1 MTGPLPALPA
11 EWADELEAR
20 IERAK
25 AEILADIDRGI
36 VPADVATFAGLHD
49 FVDANE
55 YGGLCE
61 EPFCSTIRGEEDDPS
76 HEWWAFGV
84 LLQDAVDR
92 WLRGGR
98 RP

>member
-1 MTGPLPALPA
+1 MTGLPTLPL

-25 AEILADIDRGI
+25 AEILADIERGRL
-36 VPADVATFAGLHD
+36 PRDMATFAELHD
-49 FVDANE
+49 HVDAHE

-61 EPFCSTIRGEEDDPS
+61 EPFYSLIRGEKDDPS
-76 HEWWAFGV
+76 EVSWAFGV
-84 LLQDAVDR
+84 LLQDAVDC

>member
-1 MTGPLPALPA
+1 MTGPLPTVPA

-25 AEILADIDRGI
+25 AEILADIERC
-36 VPADVATFAGLHD
+36 VVRFDVASFAELHD
-49 FVDANE
+49 HVDANE
-55 YGGLCE
+55 LGGLCE
-61 EPFCSTIRGEEDDPS
+61 EPFVSRIRGDDDDPS
-76 HEWWAFGV
+76 EVSWAFGV

-98 RP
+98 RA